1 MLKNALPWLS
11 LCFSVSLTSVATA
24 EWTAKKVSQIGGLH
38 IPECVVV
45 DEPEAKAY
53 VSNVAASVEGEG
65 YDRFWA
71 HDGNGFISR
80 FLLPVAPLSSPTASE
95 AEVWKKSSDSFRF
108 SGPKGM
114 CILGGWLWVADIDR
128 VLRFALNGN
137 QPPQVIAVPGAKALN
152 DMATDGKNAYVS
164 DSGAGKCY
172 RLHPRANH
180 DEILAPAGING
191 ITFFDGKMY
200 GASWSLRDI
209 YQLDPNGKQPPQAFG
224 LTDYFKTP
232 DGIEVLRDG
241 TFVVSDSEGNQVVT
255 VSSDRRTVTK
265 LLSCSAPA
273 DIGIDRRR
281 SLLFVPRF
289 FDGKVN
295 VYQLKN
301 N

>member
-1 MLKNALPWLS
+1 MLKNALPWLV
-11 LCFSVSLTSVATA
+11 LCFSLTSVATA
-24 EWTAKKVSQIGGLH
+24 EWSAKKIRQIDGFQ

-45 DEPEAKAY
+45 DEADAKAY
-53 VSNVAASVEGEG
+53 VSNVTAAVEGEG

-80 FLLPVAPLSSPTASE
+80 FSLPAASQPVE
-95 AEVWKKSSDSFRF
+95 WKKSNDSFRF

-114 CILGGWLWVADIDR
+114 CILGGWLWVTDIDR
-128 VLRFALNGN
+128 VLRFALDGK
-137 QPPQVIAVPGAKALN
+137 QPPEVIAVPGAKALN
-152 DMATDGKNAYVS
+152 DMATDGKYAYVS

-172 RLHPRANH
+172 RLHHRGNH
-180 DEILAPAGING
+180 EEIPAPEGING
-191 ITFFDGKMY
+191 ITFFNGKMY
-200 GASWSLRDI
+200 GASWGLRDI
-209 YQLDPNGKQPPQAFG
+209 YQLDPEGGQPPQAFG

-232 DGIEVLRDG
+232 DGIEVLDDG

-255 VSSDRRTVTK
+255 ISPDRRTVTK

-289 FDGKVN
+289 FDSKVD